1 MPRLIVRT
9 LSERLVDVVRF
20 RILNGDAKSDQPI
33 RQDALASELGVS
45 KIPLR
50 EALARLEEEG
60 LVRSHPNRGY
70 FVCALVA
77 TEAEEVF
84 KLRLKL
90 EPEAAAQGAHH
101 ATSADR
107 EAAVAAFKALDPSDS
122 AGKATIIAL
131 NRTFHLALARP
142 SGLPITMQLL
152 ERLHVLSDR
161 YVGKYL
167 ETMGRGE
174 RATDEHALLLD
185 RWLARDD
192 HSIITVLRTHIEN
205 TLTDIQCQLAG
216 KTVVPVSA
224 KACKVVTCR
233 IS

>member
-70 FVCALVA
+70 FVRALVA
-77 TEAEEVF
+77 TEADEVF

-90 EPEAAAQGAHH
+90 EPEAAAQAAHC

-107 EAAVAAFKALDPSDS
+107 ETAVAAFKALDPTDRS
-122 AGKATIIAL
+122 GKATIIAL
-131 NRTFHLALARP
+131 NRTFHLALVRP

-167 ETMGRGE
+167 ETMGQGE
-174 RATDEHALLLD
+174 RATDEHGLLLE
-185 RWLARDD
+185 RWLARDCD
-192 HSIITVLRTHIEN
+192 SIITVLHAHIEN
-205 TLTDIQCQLAG
+205 TLTEIQCRLAEE
-216 KTVVPVSA
+216 TAVP
-224 KACKVVTCR
+224 
-233 IS
+233 ISVQA